1 MLTSIF
7 DFACNIS
14 PYVRRFVVRMMYQG
28 LSALDT
34 EGCMVFMNYGY
45 ADLTRNAV
53 EIKLQERDE
62 VNRYCTQLYRHVIG
76 SIDLK
81 GLDVLEVGSGRG
93 GGASYIRR
101 YLQPKSM
108 TGIDIAAK
116 AIAFC
121 KRYHATKGLCFIQ
134 GDAEALPFEDAT
146 FDVIVNIESSHCY
159 GNIERF
165 FSEVHRV
172 LRPGGYFLFADHR
185 HNDKIA
191 TLRKQLVE
199 SHLACLKEQKISL
212 NILRALELDN
222 GRKLSLIRQKAPWIA
237 HRSFQAFA
245 AMRGT
250 EMYENFRTGVYDYW
264 SFVLHKK
271 REAVS

>member
-1 MLTSIF
+1 
-7 DFACNIS
+7 
-14 PYVRRFVVRMMYQG
+14 MMYQG
-28 LSALDT
+28 LSVLDT

-45 ADLTRNAV
+45 TDLTSKTV
-53 EIKLQERDE
+53 EIDLQERDE
-62 VNRYCTQLYRHVIG
+62 VDRYCTQLYRHVAG

-81 GLDVLEVGSGRG
+81 GLDVLEVGCGRG
-93 GGASYIRR
+93 GGASYIMR

-121 KRYHATKGLCFIQ
+121 KRHHATKGLSFVR

-165 FSEVHRV
+165 LSEVHRV

-185 HNDKIA
+185 PKDKIA
-191 TLRKQLVE
+191 TLRQQLVE
-199 SHLACLKEQKISL
+199 SRLACLKERKISL
-212 NILRALELDN
+212 NILKALELDN
-222 GRKLSLIRQKAPWIA
+222 GRKLNLIRQKAPWIA
-237 HRSFQAFA
+237 RRSIQAFA
-245 AMRGT
+245 AMQGT
-250 EMYENFRTGVYDYW
+250 EMYENFRTGAHEYW

-271 REAVS
+271 REMVS